1 MRGANVRTRP
11 NRAICLTAPEPPRE
25 GGRAARPGSTRSDAA
40 HAVRTLRPAGLT
52 GGAMVRR
59 AYAQRSLVEVVLPDA
74 DKLLEPTLPRIA
86 ALLADEGLVDRIA
99 QGPARRHPH
108 SRPRGPLR

>member
-1 MRGANVRTRP
+1 MRGANLRTRP

-59 AYAQRSLVEVVLPDA
+59 AYTQRSPVQ
-74 DKLLEPTLPRIA
+74 KLLPPAEKLSDPPPPPVD
-86 ALLADEGLVDRIA
+86 ALLDDDGLLQRLPHA
-99 QGPARRHPH
+99 PARPPP
-108 SRPRGPLR
+108 PRLRSLP

>member
-59 AYAQRSLVEVVLPDA
+59 ADTPRAPVPVLFPHADKPWAPPLPPLDALLPDA
-74 DKLLEPTLPRIA
+74 RLP
-86 ALLADEGLVDRIA
+86 D
-99 QGPARRHPH
+99 PPPHP
-108 SRPRGPLR
+108 PPPP

>member
-11 NRAICLTAPEPPRE
+11 KRAICLTAPERPRE

-59 AYAQRSLVEVVLPDA
+59 ADTQRSPVGELFPAA
-74 DKLLEPTLPRIA
+74 DKLSGPPLRPID
-86 ALLADEGLVDRIA
+86 ALLDDQGLVDRLA
-99 QGPARRHPH
+99 AAPARPPPH
-108 SRPRGPLR
+108 